1 MIERV
6 GVRSHT
12 LDSDSKDEGGEWNF
26 SPDRKK
32 DVTAV
37 AENGWRVQK
46 MREGGDAANAQ
57 GKL

>member
-6 GVRSHT
+6 GVGSHT

-37 AENGWRVQK
+37 AENG
-46 MREGGDAANAQ
+46 
-57 GKL
+57 